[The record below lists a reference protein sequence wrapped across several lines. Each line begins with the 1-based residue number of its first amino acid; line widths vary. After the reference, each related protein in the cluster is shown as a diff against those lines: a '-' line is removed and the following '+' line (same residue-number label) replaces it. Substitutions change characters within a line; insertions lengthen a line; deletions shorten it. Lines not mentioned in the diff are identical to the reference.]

1 LEGEL
6 ENLMEEEEIY
16 WQQRGGEKWILEG
29 DRKTEF
35 FHLAANGRRRKKTI
49 LSLEQGDDVTTDPRQ
64 IRGIIYNFYKQLF
77 GSQDRT
83 KIRLS
88 EEAWRLRGRLTLEDN
103 EELTRPFLEEE
114 VRNVVFG
121 MKENSAP
128 GPDGLSVCFYKSCW
142 EIIKGELM
150 GMVNDFYMGNLD
162 IARLNYGVFNLIP
175 KVKEANNV
183 KQFRPICLLNV
194 SFKIFTK
201 LIAERL
207 MGVAKKIISPN
218 QTAFIRERY
227 IIDGA
232 VMLHEIVRELS
243 RKKMD
248 GVVLKIDFEKAYDS
262 INWDFIEEVMERKG
276 FNTQLKSWIMSTIK
290 GGGCVLTSTGRM
302 ALFQNIQGVEARGS
316 SLSVN
321 V

>member
-1 LEGEL
+1 
-6 ENLMEEEEIY
+6 
-16 WQQRGGEKWILEG
+16 
-29 DRKTEF
+29 
-35 FHLAANGRRRKKTI
+35 
-49 LSLEQGDDVTTDPRQ
+49 
-64 IRGIIYNFYKQLF
+64 
-77 GSQDRT
+77 
-83 KIRLS
+83 
-88 EEAWRLRGRLTLEDN
+88 
-103 EELTRPFLEEE
+103 
-114 VRNVVFG
+114 
-121 MKENSAP
+121 
-128 GPDGLSVCFYKSCW
+128 
-142 EIIKGELM
+142 
-150 GMVNDFYMGNLD
+150 
-162 IARLNYGVFNLIP
+162 
-175 KVKEANNV
+175 
-183 KQFRPICLLNV
+183 V

-201 LIAERL
+201 LIEERL
-207 MGVAKKIISPN
+207 TGVAKKIISPN
-218 QTAFIRERY
+218 QTALIRGRY

-232 VMLHEIVRELS
+232 VMLHEIVHEWS